1 MRIQPTLRAPNV
13 TQSGHGTAG
22 AAFAVVDVETTGLYP
37 SVDRVV
43 EVAVVL
49 LGAGL
54 EVVGE
59 FCTLV
64 DPRRDVGPTRLHGVR
79 ARDVV
84 GAPDF
89 AEVAPVVWGMLSGR
103 VLVAHNASFDAR
115 FLDAE
120 FARCGLR
127 LPPPPVMCT
136 MALAS
141 YYLRGLPGRSL
152 AACCA
157 AAGVKLTDHHS
168 ALADARAAASLLS
181 CYGSAHHGLPDSWIA
196 AILEA
201 AAVTWRSVPPSA
213 AFRPVTRAEQILRQ
227 AGHRPPLAGLVD
239 RLPRGEGGDL
249 DAYLG
254 VLDRVLEDR
263 IVTDSEI
270 SALASLADELG
281 LARGTA
287 EHAHR
292 EYLGHLAAAAW
303 QDRIVTDAER
313 TDLLEVAGLLD
324 VPAVE
329 ALAILDRA
337 RDGRE
342 PSQVA
347 RPDSLRPG
355 DRVVLTGDLTI
366 PRAQVEAMATV
377 AGLRVTGSVSAKT
390 ALVVAA
396 DPHSQSGKAR
406 QAREHGVRMV
416 TEQVFLH
423 MLSDLQRQSVPAA
436 TAGETRRGLTKIAI

>member
-1 MRIQPTLRAPNV
+1 
-13 TQSGHGTAG
+13 
-22 AAFAVVDVETTGLYP
+22 VDLETTGLYP

-49 LGAGL
+49 LGTDL
-54 EVVGE
+54 EVVSE

-64 DPRRDVGPTRLHGVR
+64 DPRRDVGPTGLPGVR
-79 ARDVV
+79 ARDVI
-84 GAPDF
+84 GAPTF
-89 AEVAPVVWGMLSGR
+89 AEVASAVWGMLSGR
-103 VLVAHNASFDAR
+103 VLVAHNASFDVR

-141 YYLRGLPGRSL
+141 HYLRGLPGRSL

-157 AAGVKLTDHHS
+157 AAGVRLTEHHS

-181 CYGSAHHGLPDSWIA
+181 CYGCAHHELPESWIA

-201 AAVTWRSVPPSA
+201 AAVTWRPVQPSA
-213 AFRPVTRAEQILRQ
+213 TFRPVTRAEQVLRQ
-227 AGHRPPLAGLVD
+227 NAQRPPLAGLVD
-239 RLPRGEGGDL
+239 RLPRGEAGDL

-263 IVTDSEI
+263 IVSDSEV
-270 SALASLADELG
+270 SALASLAAELG

-292 EYLGHLAAAAW
+292 EYLGHIAAAAW
-303 QDRIVTDAER
+303 QDRTVTDAER
-313 TDLLEVAGLLD
+313 ADLLEVARLLN
-324 VPAVE
+324 VPTIE
-329 ALAILDRA
+329 ALTILDSA
-337 RDGRE
+337 RDA
-342 PSQVA
+342 QVWSPVG
-347 RPDSLRPG
+347 RPDGLQPG
-355 DRVVLTGDLTI
+355 DRVVLTGDMSM
-366 PRAQVEAMATV
+366 PRAQVEAMAV
-377 AGLRVTGSVSAKT
+377 AAGLRVTGSVSAKT

-436 TAGETRRGLTKIAI
+436 TAGETRRGLTKITI